1 MGPRLA
7 AVLSSVRHF
16 QINTI
21 FCDDTHPED
30 DPPKYA
36 EKLAALSIEHCRR
49 YESHRETKLRRIVI
63 DATGTGD
70 WLEFYRIQIRRN
82 LPPIVAKISDL
93 ELEAESELGGRNM
106 DLFDIYS
113 RYEI

>member
-16 QINTI
+16 QINTL

-30 DPPKYA
+30 IPPKYA

-63 DATGTGD
+63 DAGTGD